1 MLLTNGTWLAK
12 AWRVRL
18 SLLAVLICLLVGCE
32 KVGST
37 DEKNAVPKDAV
48 RLLFTYSS
56 EKEDWVK
63 EVTATFNQGGHKT
76 KAGKRIYVDAIAEG
90 SGECIDEIINDNQ
103 KADVVSPASE
113 AFVRLGNTEG
123 RAKLGR
129 EVIGPTQ
136 NLVLSP
142 VVIGVWEPMAKALGW
157 PDKPIGWSD
166 ILALATD
173 KQGWATYGHP
183 EWGKFKFGH
192 THPEYSNSGLVSL
205 FAIAYAAAG
214 KTTSLEINDLID
226 PKIGEFIKGIEN
238 SVLHY
243 GSSTG
248 FFAKKMFANG
258 PHYLSGAV
266 MYENLVTQSYS
277 QANMAFPVV
286 AVYPKE
292 GTFWS
297 DHPAGIVDREWVTPE
312 RRDAAEIYIKFLLDR
327 PQQLTAL
334 KYGFR
339 PGSLDIPVGPPI
351 DTAHGVDP
359 RQPKTVLELPNTATV
374 AAIRNLWLKNKRHA
388 RVTLVFDVSGNMN
401 ERNKIA
407 WARDGALDLISFM
420 SDDDSFS
427 IMPFNNRILRDE
439 EPQPLGDY
447 RPAAEQI
454 LSSLFANGGASLYDT
469 LSLAYQHVQHQQ
481 EEDPSR
487 IAAIVVLSDGKDTT
501 SKLTLDQLL
510 AQIRYD
516 FDRHTVRVFT
526 IGYEAEDGTDVLKQ
540 ISEVTQG
547 RYYEGKQTNIREIF
561 KDIST
566 FF

>member
-1 MLLTNGTWLAK
+1 VRFGLLGA
-12 AWRVRL
+12 
-18 SLLAVLICLLVGCE
+18 LICLLVGCE
-32 KVGST
+32 KVAST
-37 DEKNAVPKDAV
+37 GEKNPIPKDAV

-63 EVTATFNQGGHKT
+63 ETTASFNQAGYKT
-76 KAGKRIYVDAIAEG
+76 KSGKQIYVEAIAEG
-90 SGECIDEIINDNQ
+90 SGECIDKIISDGQ
-103 KADVVSPASE
+103 KADLVSPASE
-113 AFVRLGNTEG
+113 VFVRLGNTEG

-129 EVIGPTQ
+129 EVIGPTKS
-136 NLVLSP
+136 LVLSP
-142 VVIGVWEPMAKALGW
+142 VVIGIWEPMAKALGW

-166 ILALATD
+166 ILDLATNNL
-173 KQGWATYGHP
+173 GWAAYSHP

-205 FAIAYAAAG
+205 FAIAYAAVG

-226 PKIGEFIKGIEN
+226 PKVGDFIKGIEN

-243 GSSTG
+243 GNSTG
-248 FFAKKMFANG
+248 FFAKKMFTNG
-258 PHYLSGAV
+258 PQYLSAAV
-266 MYENLVTQSYS
+266 MYENLVVQSHS
-277 QANMAFPVV
+277 EPNLAFPVV

-297 DHPAGIVDREWVTPE
+297 DHPVGIVDREWVTPE
-312 RRDAAEIYIKFLLDR
+312 RREAAEIYINFLLDR

-334 KYGFR
+334 KCGFR
-339 PGSLDIPVGPPI
+339 PGATEMPIGSPI
-351 DTAHGVDP
+351 DTTHGVDP

-374 AAIRNLWLKNKRHA
+374 AGIRNLWFKNKRQA
-388 RVTLVFDVSGNMN
+388 RVTLAFDVSNNMN
-401 ERNKIA
+401 DRNKIA
-407 WARDGALDLISFM
+407 WARDGALDLLSFM
-420 SDDDSFS
+420 SDANSFS
-427 IMPFNNRILRDE
+427 IMPFNSRVLRDE
-439 EPQPLGDY
+439 EPQPLKDY
-447 RPAAEQI
+447 RPTAEQI
-454 LSSLFANGGASLYDT
+454 LSSLFASGGCSLYDT
-469 LSLAYQHVQHQQ
+469 LSLAYQHVQQQQ

-516 FDRHTVRVFT
+516 FDQHTVRVFT

-547 RYYEGKQTNIREIF
+547 RYFEGKQTNIREIF

>member
-1 MLLTNGTWLAK
+1 M
-12 AWRVRL
+12 RL
-18 SLLAVLICLLVGCE
+18 F
-32 KVGST
+32 
-37 DEKNAVPKDAV
+37 
-48 RLLFTYSS
+48 FTYSS
-56 EKEDWVK
+56 EKKDWVK
-63 EVTATFNQGGHKT
+63 DVTATFNQGGYKT
-76 KAGKRIYVDAIAEG
+76 KAGKLIYVDAIAEG
-90 SGECIDEIINDNQ
+90 SGDCIDGIINDTQ

-113 AFVRLGNTEG
+113 AFVRLGNTQG

-136 NLVLSP
+136 NLVLAP
-142 VVIGVWEPMAKALGW
+142 VVIGIWEPMAKALGW

-173 KQGWATYGHP
+173 NQGWATYGHP

-205 FAIAYAAAG
+205 VAIAYAAVG

-226 PKIGEFIKGIEN
+226 PKVGDFIKGIEN

-258 PHYLSGAV
+258 PRYLSAAV
-266 MYENLVTQSYS
+266 MYESLVVQSYS
-277 QANMAFPVV
+277 EPNMAFPVV

-312 RRDAAEIYIKFLLDR
+312 KREAADVYIKFLLDK

-339 PGSLDIPVGPPI
+339 PGPTEMPVGPPI
-351 DTAHGVDP
+351 DSTHGVDP
-359 RQPKTVLELPNTATV
+359 RQPKTVLDLPNTATIG
-374 AAIRNLWLKNKRHA
+374 AIRKLWFKNKRHA
-388 RVTLVFDVSGNMN
+388 RVTLVFDVSDNMN
-401 ERNKIA
+401 DGNKIA
-407 WARDGALDLISFM
+407 SAREGALDLISFM

-427 IMPFNNRILRDE
+427 IMPFNSRVLRDE
-439 EPQPLGDY
+439 EPQTLTDY
-447 RPAAEQI
+447 RPTAEQI
-454 LSSLFANGGASLYDT
+454 VSSLFASGGASLYDT
-469 LSLAYQHVQHQQ
+469 LSLAYQHVQHGQ

-516 FDRHTVRVFT
+516 FDQHTVRVFT

-540 ISEVTQG
+540 ISQVTQG

-561 KDIST
+561 RDIST

>member
-1 MLLTNGTWLAK
+1 MAIT
-12 AWRVRL
+12 WRVRFG
-18 SLLAVLICLLVGCE
+18 LLGALLCLLVGCE
-32 KVGST
+32 KVEST
-37 DEKNAVPKDAV
+37 DEKNPVAKDAV

-63 EVTATFNQGGHKT
+63 EVTATFNQGGYKT
-76 KAGKRIYVDAIAEG
+76 KAGKQIYVDAIAEG
-90 SGECIDEIINDNQ
+90 SGECIDKIINDSQ
-103 KADVVSPASE
+103 KADLVSPASE
-113 AFVRLGNTEG
+113 VFVRLGNTEG

-129 EVIGPTQ
+129 EVIGPTKD
-136 NLVLSP
+136 LVLSP
-142 VVIGVWEPMAKALGW
+142 VVIGIWEPMAKALGW

-166 ILALATD
+166 ILGLATD
-173 KQGWATYGHP
+173 NQGWAAHGHP

-205 FAIAYAAAG
+205 FAIAYSAVG

-226 PKIGEFIKGIEN
+226 PKVGDFIKGIEN

-258 PHYLSGAV
+258 PRYLSAAV
-266 MYENLVTQSYS
+266 MYENLVVQSYS
-277 QANMAFPVV
+277 EANLAFPVV

-297 DHPAGIVDREWVTPE
+297 DHPVAIVDREWVTAE
-312 RRDAAEIYIKFLLDR
+312 RREAAETYIKFLLDR
-327 PQQLTAL
+327 PQQLTAI

-339 PGSLDIPVGPPI
+339 PGAAEIPAGPPI
-351 DTAHGVDP
+351 DAAHGVDP

-374 AAIRNLWLKNKRHA
+374 GAVRNLWLKNKRHA
-388 RVTLVFDVSGNMN
+388 RVTLVFDVSDNMN
-401 ERNKIA
+401 DRNKIA
-407 WARDGALDLISFM
+407 WARDGALDLLSFL
-420 SDDDSFS
+420 SDSDSFS
-427 IMPFNNRILRDE
+427 IMPFNSRVLRDE
-439 EPQPLGDY
+439 DPQPLTDY
-447 RPAAEQI
+447 RPTAEQS
-454 LSSLFANGGASLYDT
+454 LSSLYPSGGCSLYDT
-469 LSLAYQHVQHQQ
+469 LSLAYQHVQQQQ
-481 EEDPSR
+481 EQDPAR
-487 IAAIVVLSDGKDTT
+487 IAAIVVLSSGTDTS

-516 FDRHTVRVFT
+516 FDQHTVRVFT
-526 IGYEAEDGTDVLKQ
+526 IGYEAEEGTDVLKQ

>member
-1 MLLTNGTWLAK
+1 MLLTNSLACLQ
-12 AWRVRL
+12 AWRVRFG
-18 SLLAVLICLLVGCE
+18 LLGALICFLVACE
-32 KVGST
+32 KVEST
-37 DEKNAVPKDAV
+37 DEKNPVPKDAV

-63 EVTATFNQGGHKT
+63 DVTATFNRGGYKT
-76 KAGKRIYVDAIAEG
+76 KAAKPIYVDAIAEG
-90 SGECIDEIINDNQ
+90 SGECIDKIVNDSQ
-103 KADVVSPASE
+103 KADLVSPASE
-113 AFVRLGNTEG
+113 VFVRLGNTEG

-129 EVIGPTQ
+129 EVIGPTR
-136 NLVLSP
+136 NLALSP
-142 VVIGVWEPMAKALGW
+142 VVIGIWEPMAKALGW

-166 ILALATD
+166 ILGLATD
-173 KQGWATYGHP
+173 NQGWAARGHP

-205 FAIAYAAAG
+205 FAIAYAAVG

-226 PKIGEFIKGIEN
+226 PKVGDFIKGIEN

-258 PHYLSGAV
+258 PRYLSAAV
-266 MYENLVTQSYS
+266 MYENLVVQSYS
-277 QANMAFPVV
+277 EPNLAFPVV

-297 DHPAGIVDREWVTPE
+297 DHPVGIVDREWVTPE
-312 RRDAAEIYIKFLLDR
+312 RREAAETYIKFLLER
-327 PQQLTAL
+327 PQQLTAI

-339 PGSLDIPVGPPI
+339 PGSAEIPAGPPI

-359 RQPKTVLELPNTATV
+359 KQPKTVLELPNTATV
-374 AAIRNLWLKNKRHA
+374 AAVRNLWLKNKRHA
-388 RVTLVFDVSGNMN
+388 RVTLVFDVSDNMN
-401 ERNKIA
+401 DRNKIA
-407 WARDGALDLISFM
+407 WARDGALDLLSFM
-420 SDDDSFS
+420 SDADSFS
-427 IMPFNNRILRDE
+427 IMPFNSRVLRDE
-439 EPQPLGDY
+439 EPQPLSDY
-447 RPAAEQI
+447 RPTAEQS
-454 LSSLFANGGASLYDT
+454 LSSLFARGGCSLYDT
-469 LSLAYQHVQHQQ
+469 LSLAYQHVQRQQ

-501 SKLTLDQLL
+501 SKLTLEQLL

-516 FDRHTVRVFT
+516 FVQHTVRVFT